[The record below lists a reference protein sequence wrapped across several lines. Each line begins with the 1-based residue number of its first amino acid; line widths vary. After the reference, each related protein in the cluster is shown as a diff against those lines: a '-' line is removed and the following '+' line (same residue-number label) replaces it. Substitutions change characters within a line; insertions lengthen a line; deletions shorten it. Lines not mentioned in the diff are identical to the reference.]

1 LRQEDRSD
9 DCPRCGWIL
18 KPTKRGYLEC
28 KMCGWRR
35 PLKVRRR
42 TLRQYEFDDFEM
54 RGVCVDYMLAYRN
67 MSWDGRH
74 RDNF

>member
-28 KMCGWRR
+28 KVCGWRR
-35 PLKVRRR
+35 PLKGRRGK
-42 TLRQYEFDDFEM
+42 LKEYELDDFEM
-54 RGVCVDYMLAYRN
+54 RRRMWGSMLAYRYVTG
-67 MSWDGRH
+67 DGPP
-74 RDNF
+74 